1 MKPSRRRTSAVVG
14 YVNFPMDRIPSTN
27 EGGCFVDDR
36 RHDPRATCPEC
47 GKLFRPWPNGS
58 IWCSVYCQTTPPPK

>member
-1 MKPSRRRTSAVVG
+1 MGTTY
-14 YVNFPMDRIPSTN
+14 YVKCDRCPKSYLTTDDTPPFWC
-27 EGGCFVDDR
+27 GCE
-36 RHDPRATCPEC
+36 HDPQATCPEC

>member
-36 RHDPRATCPEC
+36 RHPAVLVWVRA
-47 GKLFRPWPNGS
+47 
-58 IWCSVYCQTTPPPK
+58 

>member
-1 MKPSRRRTSAVVG
+1 MMGTTYQVKC
-14 YVNFPMDRIPSTN
+14 DRCPKSYLTTDDTPPFWC
-27 EGGCFVDDR
+27 GCE
-36 RHDPRATCPEC
+36 HDPRATCPEC